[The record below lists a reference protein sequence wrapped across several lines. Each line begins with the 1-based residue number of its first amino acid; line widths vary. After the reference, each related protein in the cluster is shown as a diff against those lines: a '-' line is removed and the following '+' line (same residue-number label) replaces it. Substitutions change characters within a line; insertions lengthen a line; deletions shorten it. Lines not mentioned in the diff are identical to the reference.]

1 MNLHTQIKKF
11 LLCIP
16 FILISLNA
24 QSHTKSESYSNWIIG
39 KSNVISIITIPLHE
53 VTRLPYVKNKDVT
66 YEEAFQMHAN
76 ESISV
81 FNNDEPCN
89 LDNSQVLNAMDG
101 FVRLELI
108 FGCQPKSIMKIN
120 YRAIFEFSP
129 SHTHYAKVYK
139 DDILM
144 SELLVNNATNI
155 WQIDTSQQL
164 NENKNLVSF
173 FVLGINHIIGGYDHL
188 AFLFGVLLVAGSIR
202 RSIIAVTGFTIGHS
216 LSLIG
221 STIGLIEANAKI
233 VEAFIGFTIALM
245 AIEYVIKKNPKIE
258 SLLIK
263 NFSLILFLIPLLGL
277 IFEIIPLKISLSY
290 FGVCLFTYCYL
301 HTGKFLKNIKINAK
315 NYLLLSITLI
325 FGFIHGLGFAGFL
338 RDSGVVGNN
347 IVKPLLSF
355 NLGLEFG
362 QLCIIALGWLVFSKT
377 KHLINEPLPEIS
389 SGALFGIGFYWMI
402 LRTFV

>member
-1 MNLHTQIKKF
+1 MKIRAQIKK
-11 LLCIP
+11 LLLYIP
-16 FILISLNA
+16 FILISFNA
-24 QSHTKSESYSNWIIG
+24 ESHTKSESYSNWIIG
-39 KSNVISIITIPLHE
+39 KSNVISVITIPLHE
-53 VTRLPYVKNKDVT
+53 VTRVPYAENKNIT
-66 YEEAFQMHAN
+66 FEEAFQIHAN

-129 SHTHYAKVYK
+129 SHMHYAKVYK

-164 NENKNLVSF
+164 KENKNIVSF

-188 AFLFGVLLVAGSIR
+188 AFLFGVLLVAGSMR
-202 RSIIAVTGFTIGHS
+202 RCVIAVTGFTIGHS

-221 STIGLIEANAKI
+221 STLGLIEANSQV
-233 VEAFIGFTIALM
+233 VEVFIGFTIALI
-245 AIEYVIKKNPKIE
+245 AIEYVITKIPKIE
-258 SLLIK
+258 SSIIN
-263 NFSLILFLIPLLGL
+263 NFSLILFIMPLLGL
-277 IFEIIPLKISLSY
+277 IFGSIPLKISLGY
-290 FGVCLFTYCYL
+290 FGICLFTYCYL
-301 HTGKFLKNIKINAK
+301 HTGKILRHTKTNTK
-315 NYLLLSITLI
+315 NYLLLSMTII

-347 IVKPLLSF
+347 IIAPLLSF

-362 QLCIIALGWLVFSKT
+362 QIGIIILVWLIFKKT
-377 KHLINEPLPEIS
+377 KHIINEPIPAIS

-402 LRTFV
+402 MRTFG

>member
-1 MNLHTQIKKF
+1 MKIRAQIKK
-11 LLCIP
+11 LLLYIP
-16 FILISLNA
+16 FILISFNA
-24 QSHTKSESYSNWIIG
+24 ESHTKSESYSNWIIG
-39 KSNVISIITIPLHE
+39 KSNVISVITIPLHE
-53 VTRLPYVKNKDVT
+53 VTRVPYAENKNIT
-66 YEEAFQMHAN
+66 FEEAFQIHAN

-164 NENKNLVSF
+164 KENKNIVSF

-188 AFLFGVLLVAGSIR
+188 AFLFGVLLVAGSMR
-202 RSIIAVTGFTIGHS
+202 RCVIAVTGFTIGHS

-221 STIGLIEANAKI
+221 STLGLIEANSQV
-233 VEAFIGFTIALM
+233 VEVFIGFTIALI
-245 AIEYVIKKNPKIE
+245 AIEYVITKIPKIE
-258 SLLIK
+258 SSIIN
-263 NFSLILFLIPLLGL
+263 NFSLILFIMPLLGL
-277 IFEIIPLKISLSY
+277 IFGSIPLKISLGY
-290 FGVCLFTYCYL
+290 FGICLFTYCYL
-301 HTGKFLKNIKINAK
+301 HTGKILRHTKTNTK
-315 NYLLLSITLI
+315 NYLLLSMTII

-347 IVKPLLSF
+347 IIAPLLSF

-362 QLCIIALGWLVFSKT
+362 QIGIIILVWLIFKKT
-377 KHLINEPLPEIS
+377 KHIINEPIPAIS

-402 LRTFV
+402 MRTFG

>member
-1 MNLHTQIKKF
+1 MKIRAQIKK
-11 LLCIP
+11 LLLYIP
-16 FILISLNA
+16 FILISFNA
-24 QSHTKSESYSNWIIG
+24 ESHTKSESYSNWIIG
-39 KSNVISIITIPLHE
+39 KSNVISVITIPLHE
-53 VTRLPYVKNKDVT
+53 VTRVPYAENKNIT
-66 YEEAFQMHAN
+66 FEEAFQIHAN

-129 SHTHYAKVYK
+129 SHMHYAKVYK

-164 NENKNLVSF
+164 KENKNIVSF

-188 AFLFGVLLVAGSIR
+188 AFLFGVLLVAGSMR
-202 RSIIAVTGFTIGHS
+202 RCVIAVTGFTIGHS

-221 STIGLIEANAKI
+221 STLGLIEANSQV
-233 VEAFIGFTIALM
+233 VEVFIGFTIALI
-245 AIEYVIKKNPKIE
+245 AIEYVITKIPKIE
-258 SLLIK
+258 SSIIN
-263 NFSLILFLIPLLGL
+263 NFSLILFIMPLLGL
-277 IFEIIPLKISLSY
+277 IFGSIPLKISLGY
-290 FGVCLFTYCYL
+290 FGICLFTYCYL
-301 HTGKFLKNIKINAK
+301 HTGKILRHTKTNKK
-315 NYLLLSITLI
+315 NYLLLSMTII

-347 IVKPLLSF
+347 IIAPLLSF

-362 QLCIIALGWLVFSKT
+362 QIGIIILVWLIFKKT
-377 KHLINEPLPEIS
+377 KHIINEPIPAIS

-402 LRTFV
+402 MRTFG

>member
-1 MNLHTQIKKF
+1 MKIRAQIKK
-11 LLCIP
+11 LLLYIP
-16 FILISLNA
+16 FILISFNA
-24 QSHTKSESYSNWIIG
+24 ESHTKSESYSNWIIG
-39 KSNVISIITIPLHE
+39 KSNVISVITIPLHE
-53 VTRLPYVKNKDVT
+53 VTRVPYAENKNIT
-66 YEEAFQMHAN
+66 FEEAFQIHAN

-164 NENKNLVSF
+164 KENKNIVSF

-188 AFLFGVLLVAGSIR
+188 AFLFGVLLVAGSMR
-202 RSIIAVTGFTIGHS
+202 RCVIAVTGFTIGHS

-221 STIGLIEANAKI
+221 STLGLIEANSQV
-233 VEAFIGFTIALM
+233 VEVFIGFTIALM
-245 AIEYVIKKNPKIE
+245 AIEYVIKKIPKLE
-258 SLLIK
+258 SSIIN
-263 NFSLILFLIPLLGL
+263 NFSLILFIMPLLGL
-277 IFEIIPLKISLSY
+277 IFGSIPLKISLGY
-290 FGVCLFTYCYL
+290 FGICLFTYCYL
-301 HTGKFLKNIKINAK
+301 HTGKILRHTKTNTK
-315 NYLLLSITLI
+315 NYLLLSMTII

-347 IVKPLLSF
+347 IIAPLLSF

-362 QLCIIALGWLVFSKT
+362 QIGIIILVWLIFKKT
-377 KHLINEPLPEIS
+377 KHIINEPLPAIS

-402 LRTFV
+402 MRTFG

>member
-1 MNLHTQIKKF
+1 MKICAQIKK
-11 LLCIP
+11 LLLYIP
-16 FILISLNA
+16 FILISFNA
-24 QSHTKSESYSNWIIG
+24 ESHTKSESYSNWIIG
-39 KSNVISIITIPLHE
+39 KSNVISVITIPLHE
-53 VTRLPYVKNKDVT
+53 LTRVPYAENKNIT
-66 YEEAFQMHAN
+66 FEEAFQIHAN

-164 NENKNLVSF
+164 KENKNIVSF

-188 AFLFGVLLVAGSIR
+188 AFLFGVLLVAGSMR
-202 RSIIAVTGFTIGHS
+202 RCVIAVTGFTIGHS

-221 STIGLIEANAKI
+221 STLGLIEANSQV
-233 VEAFIGFTIALM
+233 VEVFIGFTIALI
-245 AIEYVIKKNPKIE
+245 AIEYVITKIPKIE
-258 SLLIK
+258 SSIIN
-263 NFSLILFLIPLLGL
+263 NFSLILFIMPLLGL
-277 IFEIIPLKISLSY
+277 IFGSIPLKISLGY
-290 FGVCLFTYCYL
+290 FGICLFTYCYL
-301 HTGKFLKNIKINAK
+301 HTGKILRHTKTNTK
-315 NYLLLSITLI
+315 NYLLLSMTII

-347 IVKPLLSF
+347 IIAPLLSF

-362 QLCIIALGWLVFSKT
+362 QIGIIILVWLIFKKT
-377 KHLINEPLPEIS
+377 KHIINEPIPAIS

-402 LRTFV
+402 MRTFG

>member
-1 MNLHTQIKKF
+1 MKIRAQIKK
-11 LLCIP
+11 LLLYIP
-16 FILISLNA
+16 FILISFNA
-24 QSHTKSESYSNWIIG
+24 ESHTKSESYSNWIIG
-39 KSNVISIITIPLHE
+39 KSNVISVITIPLHE
-53 VTRLPYVKNKDVT
+53 VTRVPYAENKNIT
-66 YEEAFQMHAN
+66 FEEAFQIHAN

-164 NENKNLVSF
+164 KENKNIVNF

-188 AFLFGVLLVAGSIR
+188 AFLFGVLLVAGSMR
-202 RSIIAVTGFTIGHS
+202 RCVIAVTGFTIGHS

-221 STIGLIEANAKI
+221 STLGLIEANSQV
-233 VEAFIGFTIALM
+233 VEVFIGFTIALI
-245 AIEYVIKKNPKIE
+245 AIEYVITKIPKIE
-258 SLLIK
+258 SSIIN
-263 NFSLILFLIPLLGL
+263 NFSLILFIMPLLGL
-277 IFEIIPLKISLSY
+277 IFGSIPLKISLGY
-290 FGVCLFTYCYL
+290 FGICLFTYCYL
-301 HTGKFLKNIKINAK
+301 HTGKILRHTKTNTK
-315 NYLLLSITLI
+315 NYLLLSMTII

-347 IVKPLLSF
+347 IIAPLLSF

-362 QLCIIALGWLVFSKT
+362 QIGIIILVWLIFKKT
-377 KHLINEPLPEIS
+377 KHIINEPIPAIS

-402 LRTFV
+402 MRTFG

>member
-1 MNLHTQIKKF
+1 MKIRAQIKK
-11 LLCIP
+11 LLLYIP
-16 FILISLNA
+16 FILISFNA
-24 QSHTKSESYSNWIIG
+24 ESHTKSESYSNWIIG
-39 KSNVISIITIPLHE
+39 KSNVISVITIPLHE
-53 VTRLPYVKNKDVT
+53 VTRVPYAENKNIT
-66 YEEAFQMHAN
+66 FEEAFQIHAN

-164 NENKNLVSF
+164 KENKNIVSF

-188 AFLFGVLLVAGSIR
+188 AFLFGVLLVAGSMR
-202 RSIIAVTGFTIGHS
+202 RCVIAVTGFTIGHS

-221 STIGLIEANAKI
+221 STLGLIEANSQV
-233 VEAFIGFTIALM
+233 VEVFIGFTIALI
-245 AIEYVIKKNPKIE
+245 AIEYVITKIPKIE
-258 SLLIK
+258 SSIIN
-263 NFSLILFLIPLLGL
+263 NFSLILFIMPLLGL
-277 IFEIIPLKISLSY
+277 IFGSIPLKISLGY
-290 FGVCLFTYCYL
+290 FGICLFTYCYL
-301 HTGKFLKNIKINAK
+301 HTGKILRHTKTNTK
-315 NYLLLSITLI
+315 NYLLLSMTII

-347 IVKPLLSF
+347 IIAPLLSF
-355 NLGLEFG
+355 NFGLEFG
-362 QLCIIALGWLVFSKT
+362 QIGIIILVWLIFKKT
-377 KHLINEPLPEIS
+377 KHIINEPIPAIS

-402 LRTFV
+402 MRTFG